1 MFNKAVDEM
10 LNDKT
15 GDSAPSLK
23 VFIEHFSDFIWKETD
38 LVAVTIEEFVHH
50 IAFLVDA
57 SRIPYFSVPETVWRM
72 RELIDIHEGKFQ
84 RVVLDDQ

>member
-10 LNDKT
+10 FNDKT
-15 GDSAPSLK
+15 GDSAPSIK
-23 VFIEHFSDFIWKETD
+23 VFIEH

-50 IAFLVDA
+50 IAFLVNA
-57 SRIPYFSVPETVWRM
+57 YRIPYFSVPETVWRM
-72 RELIDIHEGKFQ
+72 RELIDIHDGEFQ